1 MTTIHEPSSTDL
13 TAQEHEWVNQF
24 MDETT
29 IFLGPDPAI
38 MRDHSITGRTP
49 LEERC
54 IGKGLDSLQVDRI
67 RKRLEGA
74 LDEGY
79 EMMEAMGAAP
89 GAKWGDLTTAIYT
102 ASGDVTYLSCR
113 GVIAFSAILHHPIRY
128 IMKYWKDDPTVGIHA
143 GDGFIH
149 NDARYGNIH
158 NTDQS
163 MITPIIR
170 DDQIIGWVAA
180 TIHEGENGAC
190 EPGGM
195 PSGSE
200 TPFDDGL
207 RMSPFKIMEKGVLRR
222 DLVTFLQHSVRDPK
236 LQLADLKVKIGAVQR
251 IMERVDKVIDE
262 VGVDSFVAGLRI
274 TVEDV
279 EQEVRRRIK
288 ELPDGTV
295 RFNQFM
301 DSTLKEN
308 ILIKFS
314 CKITVKGDKMTVDL
328 RGTGPE
334 ILNRAI
340 NAPLCSTKSMMMQAI
355 LAFWWPDLP
364 RCTSAMSPIE
374 IISDEHTWADAGYDA
389 PMGQSLQAS
398 FRGFSA
404 LQSPWAKLQ
413 FANPEKFSNVI
424 APWFN
429 QINTFL
435 WGGVTQHG
443 DQVGNLCADLNGMP
457 GGGKA
462 FMDGEDAVSPLFCAM
477 ADMAEQEV
485 MEEEVPFMQLV
496 SKRLVRDN
504 MGFGKHTGGM
514 GYEMIVAS
522 EGTPLW
528 GFMTV
533 TSGAKF
539 SSVYGM
545 FGGYGCG
552 TYPLAL
558 VKGVNVYDILRK
570 DPSRFDLSM
579 EKVMNDQPFEGG
591 QYMTSHMGLQFD
603 VAQDGELY
611 MMSQGAGGG
620 YGDVLERSPQAVV
633 RDVELNRI
641 THKVAREIF
650 AVAFDPTTLVL
661 DVEGTK
667 QLRSQARKDR
677 LERGKP
683 YAEFVKGFVTPEPP
697 KELLYYGSWGDETE
711 ELTATVFDIT
721 GAKRVTTPASA
732 MPIIMLP
739 DRRDL
744 KVAKLESRVREL
756 EESQG
761 EHFHRKS

>member
-1 MTTIHEPSSTDL
+1 MTAIFDGPATEL
-13 TAQEHEWVNQF
+13 TEQEQDWVDQF

-29 IFLGPDPAI
+29 LFLGPDPAI
-38 MRDHSITGRTP
+38 MRDHTITGRTQF
-49 LEERC
+49 EEEC
-54 IGKGLDSLQVDRI
+54 IAKGVDPLQVDRI
-67 RKRLEGA
+67 RKRLAGA

-79 EMMEAMGAAP
+79 EMCEAMGAAP
-89 GAKWGDLTTAIYT
+89 GAKWGDLTTAVYT
-102 ASGDVTYLSCR
+102 ASGDVTYLSCH

-128 IMKYWKDDPTVGIHA
+128 IMKYWKDEPTVGINP

-149 NDARYGNIH
+149 NDARFGNVH

-163 MITPIIR
+163 MIMPVIR
-170 DDQIIGWVAA
+170 DGQIIAWVAA

-207 RMSPFKIMEKGVLRR
+207 RMSPFKILERGELRR

-251 IMERVDKVIDE
+251 IMERIDRIIEE
-262 VGVDSFVAGLRI
+262 VGVEAFVAALRI
-274 TVEDV
+274 TIEDV
-279 EQEVRRRIK
+279 EEEVRRRIT

-295 RFNQFM
+295 HFNQFM

-314 CKITVKGDKMTVDL
+314 CKVTVKGDQMTIDL

-340 NAPLCSTKSMMMQAI
+340 NSPLCSVKSMMMQAI

-457 GGGKA
+457 GGAKP
-462 FMDGEDAVSPLFCAM
+462 FLDGEDAVSPLFCAM
-477 ADMAEQEV
+477 ADTAEQEV

-496 SKRLVRDN
+496 AKRLVRDN
-504 MGFGKHTGGM
+504 MGFGRQTGGM

-552 TYPLAL
+552 TYPLAR
-558 VKGVNVYDILRK
+558 VKGINVYDVFRA
-570 DPSRFDLSM
+570 DPSRFDLST
-579 EKVMNDQPFEGG
+579 EKVMNEQPFEGG
-591 QYMTSHMGLQFD
+591 QYLTNHMGLQFD
-603 VAQDGELY
+603 VAKDGELY
-611 MMSQGAGGG
+611 MISQGAGGG
-620 YGDVLERSPQAVV
+620 YGDVLERDPHAVV

-641 THKVAREIF
+641 SATVARDIF
-650 AVAFDPTTLVL
+650 AVAYDPGAFIL
-661 DVEGTK
+661 DVAATK
-667 QLRSQARKDR
+667 ELRAQARRAR

-683 YAEFVKGFVTPEPP
+683 YAEFVKEFVTPEPP
-697 KELLYYGSWGDETE
+697 QDLLYYGSWGDDTDQ
-711 ELTATVFDIT
+711 LTATVFGID
-721 GAKRVTTPASA
+721 GPQRVTAPISK

-744 KVAKLESRVREL
+744 KVAEL
-756 EESQG
+756 EARVLELEQKHG
-761 EHFHRKS
+761 EQTRRKS

>member
-1 MTTIHEPSSTDL
+1 
-13 TAQEHEWVNQF
+13 
-24 MDETT
+24 
-29 IFLGPDPAI
+29 
-38 MRDHSITGRTP
+38 
-49 LEERC
+49 
-54 IGKGLDSLQVDRI
+54 
-67 RKRLEGA
+67 
-74 LDEGY
+74 
-79 EMMEAMGAAP
+79 
-89 GAKWGDLTTAIYT
+89 
-102 ASGDVTYLSCR
+102 
-113 GVIAFSAILHHPIRY
+113 
-128 IMKYWKDDPTVGIHA
+128 
-143 GDGFIH
+143 
-149 NDARYGNIH
+149 
-158 NTDQS
+158 
-163 MITPIIR
+163 
-170 DDQIIGWVAA
+170 
-180 TIHEGENGAC
+180 
-190 EPGGM
+190 
-195 PSGSE
+195 
-200 TPFDDGL
+200 
-207 RMSPFKIMEKGVLRR
+207 
-222 DLVTFLQHSVRDPK
+222 
-236 LQLADLKVKIGAVQR
+236 
-251 IMERVDKVIDE
+251 
-262 VGVDSFVAGLRI
+262 
-274 TVEDV
+274 
-279 EQEVRRRIK
+279 
-288 ELPDGTV
+288 
-295 RFNQFM
+295 
-301 DSTLKEN
+301 
-308 ILIKFS
+308 
-314 CKITVKGDKMTVDL
+314 
-328 RGTGPE
+328 
-334 ILNRAI
+334 
-340 NAPLCSTKSMMMQAI
+340 
-355 LAFWWPDLP
+355 
-364 RCTSAMSPIE
+364 
-374 IISDEHTWADAGYDA
+374 
-389 PMGQSLQAS
+389 
-398 FRGFSA
+398 
-404 LQSPWAKLQ
+404 
-413 FANPEKFSNVI
+413 
-424 APWFN
+424 
-429 QINTFL
+429 
-435 WGGVTQHG
+435 
-443 DQVGNLCADLNGMP
+443 MP

>member
-1 MTTIHEPSSTDL
+1 
-13 TAQEHEWVNQF
+13 
-24 MDETT
+24 
-29 IFLGPDPAI
+29 
-38 MRDHSITGRTP
+38 
-49 LEERC
+49 
-54 IGKGLDSLQVDRI
+54 
-67 RKRLEGA
+67 
-74 LDEGY
+74 
-79 EMMEAMGAAP
+79 
-89 GAKWGDLTTAIYT
+89 
-102 ASGDVTYLSCR
+102 
-113 GVIAFSAILHHPIRY
+113 
-128 IMKYWKDDPTVGIHA
+128 
-143 GDGFIH
+143 
-149 NDARYGNIH
+149 
-158 NTDQS
+158 
-163 MITPIIR
+163 
-170 DDQIIGWVAA
+170 
-180 TIHEGENGAC
+180 
-190 EPGGM
+190 
-195 PSGSE
+195 
-200 TPFDDGL
+200 
-207 RMSPFKIMEKGVLRR
+207 
-222 DLVTFLQHSVRDPK
+222 
-236 LQLADLKVKIGAVQR
+236 
-251 IMERVDKVIDE
+251 
-262 VGVDSFVAGLRI
+262 
-274 TVEDV
+274 
-279 EQEVRRRIK
+279 
-288 ELPDGTV
+288 
-295 RFNQFM
+295 
-301 DSTLKEN
+301 
-308 ILIKFS
+308 
-314 CKITVKGDKMTVDL
+314 
-328 RGTGPE
+328 
-334 ILNRAI
+334 
-340 NAPLCSTKSMMMQAI
+340 
-355 LAFWWPDLP
+355 
-364 RCTSAMSPIE
+364 
-374 IISDEHTWADAGYDA
+374 
-389 PMGQSLQAS
+389 
-398 FRGFSA
+398 
-404 LQSPWAKLQ
+404 
-413 FANPEKFSNVI
+413 
-424 APWFN
+424 
-429 QINTFL
+429 
-435 WGGVTQHG
+435 
-443 DQVGNLCADLNGMP
+443 MP

-504 MGFGKHTGGM
+504 MGFGKYTGGM

-683 YAEFVKGFVTPEPP
+683 YAEFVKGFVTPQPP

-721 GAKRVTTPASA
+721 GAKRVTAPPSA

-756 EESQG
+756 EERQG